1 MAARVP
7 RSLAARTE
15 LTTFRHLALAE
26 AGAVEQPH
34 FGSASFRVNGKIFAQ
49 LSSDDEVGL
58 VKLSLGVQEWLL
70 ATHPDRCWSDLH
82 WGRHGWT
89 HLRCAQFDVALLKDL
104 IGQSWGIVAQRS
116 ETEQGWQTV

>member
-1 MAARVP
+1 
-7 RSLAARTE
+7 
-15 LTTFRHLALAE
+15 LTTSRDLALAE

-58 VKLSLGVQEWLL
+58 VKLSLGAQEWLL
-70 ATHPDRCWSDLH
+70 AAHPGRCWSDLH

-89 HLRCAQFDVALLKDL
+89 HLRWAEVDAALLKDL
-104 IGQSWGIVAQRS
+104 IRQSWAIAARRS
-116 ETEQGWQTV
+116 EIEQGSQTA